1 MLRNTTHSFLN
12 IQQLT
17 GLLFLVF
24 IMASCKRSLSEE
36 KMVKYINNPKHGLI
50 QENLING
57 TQLKLIYRPSDL
69 LAWQEIQAT
78 DSVSRDKVKKIR
90 ARYNGQYYFLLSISP
105 QGREILSFASDREW
119 FSAMV
124 SKLSFGMEE
133 CINLVNETRDTLK
146 LLTYNYPRM
155 YGMSSSTDMLFV
167 FEKMKLKSND
177 MLTFEMKE
185 FGLLTGDVKFK
196 IMVRDLKRAP
206 KLKELNKQD

>member
-1 MLRNTTHSFLN
+1 
-12 IQQLT
+12 
-17 GLLFLVF
+17 
-24 IMASCKRSLSEE
+24 MASCKRSLSEE

-78 DSVSRDKVKKIR
+78 DSVSRDKVKEIR